1 MLSTV
6 PTFTQPTH
14 THKPIMVVVNF
25 STNNDDIIIEKK
37 NRKREEWKVKASI
50 VAKNTFNPIRNILE
64 TMVIEPNPDKKMISL
79 SIGDPTVFGN
89 LQPAKEVVKAVHEAL
104 DSYKHNGY
112 GPSTGSLE
120 ARKAVAKYV
129 SVPGAEVTEE
139 DIILCSGC
147 SCALDIAISTI
158 ADDGQNILVPRPG
171 FPLYT
176 TLSAGLGVQ
185 TREYDLLPDQD
196 WKVDLV
202 HMESLIDHNTA
213 AIIVN
218 SPSNPCGSVFS
229 PEHLEEILDIAERHK
244 VPIIADEIYDNFV
257 FPGQTY
263 VPIASLTTTVP
274 ILSCGGLT
282 KRFLVP
288 GWRMGWI
295 VIYDRGHVFDQEVR
309 KGLLCMSQRIIGSN
323 TLVQGALPTILEYTP
338 KSFFDDTIAVIEKNA
353 KLAFQKLRNV
363 PGLMP
368 VMPQGAMYMMV
379 RVDRSRFPGFDC
391 DRDFT
396 QKLVKEQSVFCLPG
410 KCFNYPNYVRI
421 VLTVPSVLLAEACD
435 RMMEFCT
442 QHLVCP
448 PPSRLVD
455 VLVDH
460 RSLYATYGKVHGRFL
475 DNKADNWH
483 TTWQLA
489 LTLAEAMNKR
499 SNQEREEVEAVRE
512 RRESITNIY
521 NKDILSAGIPGF
533 PRRKGSIVSRD
544 M

>member
-1 MLSTV
+1 MGSKV

-89 LQPAKEVVKAVHEAL
+89 LQPAKEVVKAVHESL

-120 ARKAVAKYV
+120 ARQAVAQYV

-139 DIILCSGC
+139 DVILCSGC
-147 SCALDIAISTI
+147 SCALDIAISTL

-176 TLSAGLGVQ
+176 TLSAGLGIQ

-196 WKVDLV
+196 WKVDPV

-263 VPIASLTTTVP
+263 VPIASLTSTVP

-323 TLVQGALPTILEYTP
+323 TLVQGALPTILQYTP
-338 KSFFDDTIAVIEKNA
+338 KSFFDDTIAVIENNA

>member
-1 MLSTV
+1 MRADKV
-6 PTFTQPTH
+6 TFSDE
-14 THKPIMVVVNF
+14 MA
-25 STNNDDIIIEKK
+25 ERK
-37 NRKREEWKVKASI
+37 NICREEWRVKASI

-64 TMVIEPNPDKKMISL
+64 TMSITPNPDKKMISL

-89 LQPAKEVVKAVHEAL
+89 LLPAKEVVDAVHQAL
-104 DSYKHNGY
+104 DSQKCNGY
-112 GPSTGSLE
+112 GPSTGSVE
-120 ARKAVAKYV
+120 ARAAVAKHI
-129 SVPGAEVTEE
+129 SVPGGEVTEE
-139 DIILCSGC
+139 DVILCSGC
-147 SCALDIAISTI
+147 SCALDIAISTL

-176 TLSAGLGVQ
+176 TLSAGLGIQ

-196 WKVDLV
+196 WRVDLT

-229 PEHLEEILDIAERHK
+229 PAHLRQILDIAERHK

-257 FPGQTY
+257 FPGETY

-274 ILSCGGLT
+274 VLACGGLT

-323 TLVQGALPTILEYTP
+323 TLVQGALPTILANTP
-338 KSFFDDTIAVIEKNA
+338 KSFFDDTISVIQSNA
-353 KLAFQKLRNV
+353 KLAFRMLRGI

-379 RVDRSRFPGFDC
+379 KIDRGRFPGFGSDLQ
-391 DRDFT
+391 FVE
-396 QKLVKEQSVFCLPG
+396 QLVAEQSVFCLPG
-410 KCFNYPNYVRI
+410 KCFNYPNYIRI
-421 VLTVPSVLLAEACD
+421 VLTVPAVLLKEACD
-435 RMMEFCT
+435 RMMEFCSL
-442 QHLVCP
+442 HLVCP
-448 PPSRLVD
+448 PPSRLVGM
-455 VLVDH
+455 LVEH

-475 DNKADNWH
+475 DNQSDNWH
-483 TTWQLA
+483 STWQLA
-489 LTLAEAMNKR
+489 VTIAEAMNKKK
-499 SNQEREEVEAVRE
+499 EEDRMEEEQAQVRKN
-512 RRESITNIY
+512 SINSIY
-521 NKDILSAGIPGF
+521 NKDSLSTRYTDINQ
-533 PRRKGSIVSRD
+533 RKGSLETRAT
-544 M
+544 

>member
-1 MLSTV
+1 
-6 PTFTQPTH
+6 
-14 THKPIMVVVNF
+14 
-25 STNNDDIIIEKK
+25 
-37 NRKREEWKVKASI
+37 
-50 VAKNTFNPIRNILE
+50 
-64 TMVIEPNPDKKMISL
+64 
-79 SIGDPTVFGN
+79 
-89 LQPAKEVVKAVHEAL
+89 
-104 DSYKHNGY
+104 
-112 GPSTGSLE
+112 
-120 ARKAVAKYV
+120 
-129 SVPGAEVTEE
+129 
-139 DIILCSGC
+139 
-147 SCALDIAISTI
+147 
-158 ADDGQNILVPRPG
+158 
-171 FPLYT
+171 
-176 TLSAGLGVQ
+176 
-185 TREYDLLPDQD
+185 
-196 WKVDLV
+196 
-202 HMESLIDHNTA
+202 
-213 AIIVN
+213 
-218 SPSNPCGSVFS
+218 
-229 PEHLEEILDIAERHK
+229 
-244 VPIIADEIYDNFV
+244 
-257 FPGQTY
+257 
-263 VPIASLTTTVP
+263 
-274 ILSCGGLT
+274 
-282 KRFLVP
+282 
-288 GWRMGWI
+288 
-295 VIYDRGHVFDQEVR
+295 VFDQEIR

-323 TLVQGALPTILEYTP
+323 TLVQGALPTILQYTP
-338 KSFFDDTIAVIEKNA
+338 KSFFDDTIAVIENNA

-421 VLTVPSVLLAEACD
+421 VLTVPAVLLAEACD

-499 SNQEREEVEAVRE
+499 SNQEREEVAAVRE

>member
-1 MLSTV
+1 MGSTV

>member
-1 MLSTV
+1 MKLWIRINITGEWRG
-6 PTFTQPTH
+6 PAQTERGRKGERH
-14 THKPIMVVVNF
+14 RRR
-25 STNNDDIIIEKK
+25 E
-37 NRKREEWKVKASI
+37 RKRRREI
-50 VAKNTFNPIRNILE
+50 VDTYVAR
-64 TMVIEPNPDKKMISL
+64 
-79 SIGDPTVFGN
+79 
-89 LQPAKEVVKAVHEAL
+89 
-104 DSYKHNGY
+104 Y